1 MNNSQEFEQLLQ
13 QLDLG
18 RTEVEQRLD
27 FLDWSQADVDNLAR
41 HCPQMLD
48 AQEPFLDRLYQRL
61 GDFPAPAALIGD
73 PATLTRL
80 KSSQAQYYRRLWQ
93 GPHDQDY
100 VRNRLRVGWVH
111 QKVGLELKWYLG
123 AYRLY
128 LQDMH
133 QQLLGQGPAAAC
145 FQSLLKAVF
154 FDISLALDTYSTAQ
168 RKALEISEARF
179 ARALRGAN
187 HGLWDWHIESD
198 QLYFSERWS
207 SMLGLH
213 PEQLGSHS
221 ADWFARV
228 HPDDLDDL
236 RQAIDAH
243 LQGETEALHHQ
254 YRLRRQDDSYIWV
267 LVRGIVEQAAD
278 GERRMAGSQTDISKR
293 YAAEQQLHYAARH
306 DPLTGLANRTQ
317 LDEWL
322 IEQRQAP
329 AEARNGALLFIDL
342 DRFKLINDSLGHQV
356 GDQVL
361 VEVAQRL
368 KQCLRPGDHLV
379 RFGGDEFVVLLE
391 DLASMADAE
400 GVAQRVLSSLQPPL
414 LEQGLVVS
422 ASIGI
427 AALSEESA
435 DLDSLQAADLA
446 LYRAKTAGKA
456 QFSRYSD
463 ELQSQARQQLQLQNA
478 LDQALSRDEFRLH
491 YQPIYQLDVD
501 LPALVGVEALLRW
514 QHHDQLIAPLE
525 FIPHL
530 EESGAILA
538 VGEWALRQA
547 CQQVRDWQLGG
558 HAQLHCA
565 VNLSSRQ
572 LHQPGFAARV
582 AGILAHTGL
591 PASSLVLELTESLLL
606 EDNVQT
612 HACLDDLAAQGIRLA
627 LDDFGTGYSAL
638 SYLTRFPL
646 HILKLDK
653 SFISASHT
661 DKNSQV
667 ISRAVIGLGHSL
679 GLSVVAEGVEHAE
692 HLEFLRAEGCHLAQG
707 YWFSRPRPAQEMARL
722 LRGEDGFE
730 ER

>member
-1 MNNSQEFEQLLQ
+1 MNHLQEFEHLLQ
-13 QLDLG
+13 QLDVD

-27 FLDWSQADVDNLAR
+27 FLDWSQADVANLAR
-41 HCPQMLD
+41 HSPQMLG
-48 AQEPFLDRLYQRL
+48 AQEAFLDRLYQRL
-61 GDFPAPAALIGD
+61 ADFPAPAALIGD
-73 PATLTRL
+73 AATLTRL

-93 GPHDQDY
+93 GPHDHDY
-100 VRNRLRVGWVH
+100 VRNRLRVGWAH
-111 QKVGLELKWYLG
+111 QKIGLELKWYLG

-133 QQLLGQGPAAAC
+133 QHLLGQEPAAAC

-154 FDISLALDTYSTAQ
+154 FDISLALDTYSSAQ

-207 SMLGLH
+207 SMLGL
-213 PEQLGSHS
+213 PAEQLGSHS

-228 HPDDLDDL
+228 HPDDLDGL

-243 LQGETEALHHQ
+243 LQGDTDALHHR
-254 YRLRRQDDSYIWV
+254 YRLRRQDDCYLWV
-267 LVRGIVEQAAD
+267 LVRGIVEQGAD

-322 IEQRQAP
+322 LEQRQAP
-329 AEARNGALLFIDL
+329 AETRNAALLFIDL

-368 KQCLRPGDHLV
+368 KRCLRPGDHLV

-400 GVAQRVLSSLQPPL
+400 RVAQRVLNSLQAPL
-414 LEQGLVVS
+414 LEQRLVVS

-456 QFSRYSD
+456 QFARYSN
-463 ELQSQARQQLQLQNA
+463 ELQGQARQQLQLRND
-478 LDQALSRDEFRLH
+478 LDQALSRGEYRLH
-491 YQPIYQLDVD
+491 YQPIYELDTEP
-501 LPALVGVEALLRW
+501 PALIGVEALLRW
-514 QHHDQLIAPLE
+514 QHHGQLIAPLE
-525 FIPHL
+525 FIPSL
-530 EESGAILA
+530 EESGAILE
-538 VGEWALRQA
+538 VGEWVLRQA
-547 CQQVRDWQLGG
+547 CQQVRDWQLAG
-558 HAQLHCA
+558 HTQLHCA

-582 AGILAHTGL
+582 ALILTQTGL

-606 EDNVQT
+606 EDSVEI
-612 HACLDDLAAQGIRLA
+612 HACLDKLAAQGIRLA

-653 SFISASHT
+653 SFISASHA
-661 DKNSQV
+661 DQNSQV

-679 GLSVVAEGVEHAE
+679 GLSVVAEGVEQPE
-692 HLEFLRAEGCHLAQG
+692 HVEFLRAEGCQSAQG
-707 YWFSRPRPAQEMARL
+707 YWFSRPRPAQELLQL
-722 LRGEDGFE
+722 LRGEAPYAK
-730 ER
+730 R